1 MTGCYQKI
9 ALVLAL
15 GLVGCGGETQ
25 VADTTTLPKQRSL
38 RIATEG
44 AYPPFNDMTADGQLV
59 GFDVDVMQAVCEE
72 MQAQCTF
79 VAQDWDGI
87 IPGLLNQK
95 YDAIIAGMSITDERA
110 KQVDF
115 SQPYFKNTL
124 VWLTKKDGKFDPNA
138 IKNNVLGGQRS
149 TTAANYIT
157 DRFDGKEGNRVQLY
171 DSYINAYLDTK
182 AGRNEAVMAEKV
194 SANDW
199 LKTNPDF
206 ALVGEE
212 IDNDDN
218 IAIAVRRG
226 DPLREDINQA
236 LNQLVATGKL
246 AQIEARH
253 F

>member
-1 MTGCYQKI
+1 MTTKVLPW

-15 GLVGCGGETQ
+15 VGCADGTDTAPTSTQ
-25 VADTTTLPKQRSL
+25 SQTL

-44 AYPPFNDMTADGQLV
+44 AYPPFNDMSADGQLV
-59 GFDVDVMQAVCEE
+59 GFDIDVMQAVCDK
-72 MQAQCTF
+72 MAVQCEF

-115 SQPYFKNTL
+115 SDPYFKNTL
-124 VWLTKKDGKFDPNA
+124 VWLTKKDTNFDPNA

-206 ALVGEE
+206 ALVGDE
-212 IDNDDN
+212 IDNNDN
-218 IAIAVRRG
+218 IAIAVRQG
-226 DPLREDINQA
+226 DPLKQKIDAA
-236 LNQLVATGKL
+236 LSEL
-246 AQIEARH
+246 AAQGELAKIEARH
-253 F
+253 FH